1 MPDNLVQT
9 AHHHTVSAF
18 DQELTSIIGKI
29 LKMGE
34 HVDEMLN
41 LSRKALDNPSDEI
54 LETVRATDKKVN
66 ALDFELQTDA
76 TKIIALRQPMGV
88 DLRFVISTLK
98 IASSMERMGDLVKST
113 CKKSGKFHSHVS
125 QEIRRDLREMNALT
139 SRMLNA
145 TMNAFRDL
153 SAEKANEVL
162 EQDNE
167 VDTLYHKLLNSV
179 QVHIKEHPEAIP
191 AFADIIFTAKNY
203 ERMGDHS
210 TKVADLVHYIASGQM
225 MKKKKKAEPL
235 KKDKTEN

>member
-18 DQELTSIIGKI
+18 DQELTNIIEKI

-34 HVDEMLN
+34 HVTEMLN
-41 LSRKALDNPSDEI
+41 LSRKALDNPSEEI
-54 LETVRATDKKVN
+54 LETVRSTDKKVN
-66 ALDFELQTDA
+66 ALDLELQTEA

-125 QEIRRDLREMNALT
+125 SEIRRDLREMNALG
-139 SRMLNA
+139 SRML
-145 TMNAFRDL
+145 TSVMTAFRDL
-153 SAEKANEVL
+153 SAEKAINVR

-167 VDTLYHKLLNSV
+167 IDTLYSTLLKSV

-203 ERMGDHS
+203 ERFGDHCS
-210 TKVADLVHYIASGQM
+210 KVADLVHYIASGKMITKQ
-225 MKKKKKAEPL
+225 KKAEPL
-235 KKDKTEN
+235 ADKKDN